1 MVDDRHSTKIP
12 PEAFRDVPVLVT
24 GGAGFIGSHVC
35 EQALAAGHE
44 VAALDDLSNG
54 KRENLPPEVKLY
66 VDDVRN
72 ADAVQ
77 RAFTDFRPQAVSH
90 QAAQASVPVSVRQPV
105 FDAEVNLLGS
115 VNVLQACMDA
125 GTSRFVF
132 ASTGGAIYGDIPE
145 PEIAAVGR
153 VPRPETPYAA
163 SKLAVEGYLKF
174 YRDRGLACTSLRYAN
189 IYGPRQD
196 PHGEAGVVAIFCQRL
211 LAGEAVQINARRETG
226 DRGCLRDYTYVADV
240 VKANLAALNGALD
253 ADILDVGTGVATDT
267 QTLLGTLASAAG
279 VSPEVRFAPPRDGD
293 VERSVLNSAEFVH
306 TCGALT
312 VLPTGL
318 AQTMQWFSRQGVH
331 RRLS

>member
-1 MVDDRHSTKIP
+1 MRI
-12 PEAFRDVPVLVT
+12 LVT

-90 QAAQASVPVSVRQPV
+90 QAAQASVPVSVKQPV

-174 YRDRGLACTSLRYAN
+174 YRDRGITCTSLRYAN

-211 LAGEAVQINARRETG
+211 LAGESLQINARRETG

-240 VKANLAALNGALD
+240 VKANLAALDGDLH
-253 ADILDVGTGVATDT
+253 ADILDVGTGIATDT
-267 QTLLGTLASAAG
+267 QTLLETLAMTAK
-279 VSPEVRFAPPRDGD
+279 VDPTIRFAPPRDGD
-293 VERSVLNSAEFVH
+293 VQRSVLDNTMISGH
-306 TCGALT
+306 IGSSTALS
-312 VLPTGL
+312 TGL
-318 AQTMQWFSRQGVH
+318 AKTLSWFSQSATSR
-331 RRLS
+331 